1 MLWSCV
7 CVCVCV
13 ILHHFIHCSF
23 LRPGKNK
30 AHNHQ
35 QTQTVTQPVYD
46 EEMVFQKVAMDTLST
61 YHVLEVAVWD
71 AEFITYPMGVI
82 RLGPQP
88 TADSKPWM
96 DSQV

>member
-1 MLWSCV
+1 MLWSV
-7 CVCVCV
+7 CET
-13 ILHHFIHCSF
+13 LHHFILYSF

-46 EEMVFQKVAMDTLST
+46 EEMVFKKVTMDTLST
-61 YHVLEVAVWD
+61 AHVLEVAVWD
-71 AEFITYPMGVI
+71 AEFNAYPMGVI
-82 RLGPQP
+82 RLGPHP

-96 DSQV
+96 DSQVYG